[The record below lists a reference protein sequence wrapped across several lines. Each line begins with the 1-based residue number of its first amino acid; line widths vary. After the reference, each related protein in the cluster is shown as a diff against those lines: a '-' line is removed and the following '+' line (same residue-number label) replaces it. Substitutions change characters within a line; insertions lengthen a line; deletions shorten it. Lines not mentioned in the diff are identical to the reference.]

1 MQSQF
6 SSQQLKQFCAVVQD
20 YYRLHGRHNLPWRQV
35 AHDGTLDP
43 YAVLVSELMLQQT
56 QVARVIPK
64 YLQFLERFPT
74 IQDLA
79 RAPLVEVLS
88 IWSGLGYNR
97 RAKFLQA
104 AAQMVTTAYGGTVP
118 DEQAKLVLLPGVG
131 QNTAGAIMAYAYN
144 QPVPFIETNIRTVFI
159 DAFFPAR
166 QRVSDA
172 EIVPLV
178 AATLDHANPRE
189 WYWALMDYGSH
200 LKAIK
205 PNPSR
210 ASTHHT
216 VQSRFEGSRRQLR
229 GQVLRELLDGPKKR
243 TQLEELYTDSRLME
257 VVDALQK
264 EGFIEQQ
271 AGLYRLAK

>member
-35 AHDGTLDP
+35 APDGTLDP

-64 YLQFLERFPT
+64 YLQFLERFPKV
-74 IQDLA
+74 QDLA
-79 RAPLVEVLS
+79 RAPLPEVLS

-104 AAQMVTTAYGGTVP
+104 AAQMVATAYGGTVP

-144 QPVPFIETNIRTVFI
+144 RPVSFIETNIRTVFI

-166 QRVSDA
+166 KRVSDD

-178 AATLDHANPRE
+178 TATLDRTNARE

-210 ASTHHT
+210 ASAHHT

-257 VVDALQK
+257 VMDALQK